1 MDSDKIF
8 DLSRTMEGFID
19 EGMEQVDIMR
29 ELLSIAEH
37 ANINSGYNEFRIG
50 DEVYTL
56 KQLEEIQELEEH
68 DTLFKKR

>member
-19 EGMEQVDIMR
+19 EGMEPIDIMR
-29 ELLSIAEH
+29 ELLNIAEH
-37 ANINSGYNEFRIG
+37 ANVNSGYNEFRIG
-50 DEVYTL
+50 DDVYSL

-68 DTLFKKR
+68 EVLFKKR